1 VPLILLVET
10 HFAAPYWLH
19 MVLWSGLSIVLSLA
33 LVRPAKGLMVALQY
47 HHKAEEG
54 RLQR

>member
-1 VPLILLVET
+1 
-10 HFAAPYWLH
+10 
-19 MVLWSGLSIVLSLA
+19 VLWSGLSIVLSLA